1 MSKNLNG
8 ELESAIPDTC
18 KGYNP
23 IPSKP
28 AGVWSEKSGLLYKCR
43 NWANDRVLVS
53 GVPAYGNLEGACL
66 YCDNWQ
72 TPDGEYKN
80 MPPEEVAIAFYKK
93 NSDKFIEYFPKQ
105 TALSKKMILKEI
117 FKCDFVNE
125 EVIRW
130 LDKEESEL
138 VREVGLS
145 LV

>member
-28 AGVWSEKSGLLYKCR
+28 AGVWSEKSGRLYKCR
-43 NWANDRVLVS
+43 HWKNDRVLVS
-53 GVPAYGNLEGACL
+53 GCNLESACL

-72 TPDGEYKN
+72 TPEGEYKN
-80 MPPEEVAIAFYKK
+80 RFPEEVAIDFYKK
-93 NSDKFIEYFPKQ
+93 NSGKFIEYFPKQ
-105 TALSKKMILKEI
+105 TILSKKMILKKI
-117 FKCDFVNE
+117 FESDFVNK
-125 EVIRW
+125 EVIDW
-130 LDKEESEL
+130 LDKKESKL